1 MIVGQLLP
9 HRLSYLGKAHSRLD
23 VALTYTDMPYHHSRR
38 DQKGSVN
45 QLKRQENLIRRKKK
59 VLFTWTFV
67 KQLGTLGNEEIL
79 SICEKTWSIPFVKC
93 PICSFLLKFFDE
105 CH

>member
-59 VLFTWTFV
+59 YYL
-67 KQLGTLGNEEIL
+67 LGLL
-79 SICEKTWSIPFVKC
+79 SNSWEHLEMKKFLAYARKHGV
-93 PICSFLLKFFDE
+93 FLL
-105 CH
+105 